1 MANVLLILPEIINE
15 HLTIPPDTV
24 ADDDD
29 EDGKRKSIGFCRDG
43 ICYARWEDEKD
54 MIKGINSS
62 RAQWAM
68 K

>member
-1 MANVLLILPEIINE
+1 MVANVLILPEIINE
-15 HLTIPPDTV
+15 HLTIPPDT
-24 ADDDD
+24 AADDD